1 MIKISNLVKKYDNIT
16 AVNGLNLSIDRGTSF
31 GFLGPNGAGKTTTIM
46 ILLGIITP
54 TSGEVEIA
62 GQPVG
67 GDSLQVNKI
76 VGFVGDNQSFYD
88 EMTAWEYLMFF
99 GKLYEVE
106 HAEERALD
114 LLEKVDL
121 INRKD
126 SMIHGFST
134 GMRKKLGVV
143 RSLLHSPQILILD
156 EPVSGLDPYG
166 ILQVRELLLE
176 EKKKGCTVVISSHIL
191 SEIENTVDKV
201 GIIAQGKIIAEGS
214 LEAIKNQGSQKTI
227 IELEFDQF
235 QNRAPVNFME
245 LPFVKS
251 VSTNLNTVS
260 LEIARDSDY
269 RPEIGK
275 FIVMNQLIPIRME
288 RKQAS
293 LEDTFITITE
303 QSLPQLT
310 KSILARSSKRMD

>member
-1 MIKISNLVKKYDNIT
+1 M
-16 AVNGLNLSIDRGTSF
+16 
-31 GFLGPNGAGKTTTIM
+31 
-46 ILLGIITP
+46 
-54 TSGEVEIA
+54 
-62 GQPVG
+62 
-67 GDSLQVNKI
+67 
-76 VGFVGDNQSFYD
+76 
-88 EMTAWEYLMFF
+88 
-99 GKLYEVE
+99 
-106 HAEERALD
+106 
-114 LLEKVDL
+114 
-121 INRKD
+121 
-126 SMIHGFST
+126 
-134 GMRKKLGVV
+134 
-143 RSLLHSPQILILD
+143 
-156 EPVSGLDPYG
+156 
-166 ILQVRELLLE
+166 RELLLE

-227 IELEFDQF
+227 IELEFDQY

>member
-156 EPVSGLDPYG
+156 EPVSG
-166 ILQVRELLLE
+166 
-176 EKKKGCTVVISSHIL
+176 
-191 SEIENTVDKV
+191 
-201 GIIAQGKIIAEGS
+201 
-214 LEAIKNQGSQKTI
+214 
-227 IELEFDQF
+227 
-235 QNRAPVNFME
+235 
-245 LPFVKS
+245 
-251 VSTNLNTVS
+251 
-260 LEIARDSDY
+260 
-269 RPEIGK
+269 
-275 FIVMNQLIPIRME
+275 
-288 RKQAS
+288 
-293 LEDTFITITE
+293 
-303 QSLPQLT
+303 
-310 KSILARSSKRMD
+310 

>member
-67 GDSLQVNKI
+67 GNSLQVNKI

-227 IELEFDQF
+227 IELEFDQY

>member
-227 IELEFDQF
+227 IELEFDQY